1 MATLIY
7 KYPNETTIHQ
17 FQGEFYPLPT
27 GEEPTGFVVSDFL
40 HQQVYLFRQNEAIP
54 QTVHFSKNKPYV
66 ISKRDYQIETQALL
80 NAFSI
85 SNVEKAVYSRV
96 KSAPFDATKAE
107 ELFEQLSIQYPAAFC
122 YLIASEHFGTW
133 IGATPEVLVKSEG
146 KHLET
151 IALAGTH
158 TASFKSTWTEKESEE
173 HEYVVDAITQTLERN
188 GCENIQKS
196 ATYEVNAGPVV
207 HLKTDFSA
215 EITSNSPWAIAMDL
229 HPTPAVCGTPRMNAL
244 DLILSREMHQR
255 DLYAGVI
262 GWNDQS
268 STRLFVNLRCA
279 QLIDQ
284 QAFLYV
290 GGGFT
295 KDSIPDME
303 WDETE
308 NKARTLLNV
317 IETL

>member
-17 FQGEFYPLPT
+17 YRGEFYPLPT

-40 HQQVYLFRQNEAIP
+40 HQQVYLFRQEDDVP
-54 QTVHFSKNKPYV
+54 QSVHFSKNKPYV

-80 NAFSI
+80 HAFSI

-96 KSAPFDATKAE
+96 KSAQFDASKAE
-107 ELFEQLSIQYPAAFC
+107 ELFEQLCIQYPAAFC

-158 TASFKSTWTEKESEE
+158 AASIKSTWTEKESEE
-173 HEYVVDAITQTLERN
+173 HEYVVAAINQTLARN
-188 GCENIQKS
+188 ACENIQKS
-196 ATYEVNAGPVV
+196 ETYEVNAGPVV

-255 DLYAGVI
+255 DLYAGLI

>member
-17 FQGEFYPLPT
+17 YRGEFYPLPT
-27 GEEPTGFVVSDFL
+27 GEEPIGFVVSDFL
-40 HQQVYLFRQNEAIP
+40 HQQVYLFRQDDGVP
-54 QTVHFSKNKPYV
+54 QSVHFSKNKPYV

-80 NAFSI
+80 HAFSI

-96 KSAPFDATKAE
+96 KSAQFDASKAE
-107 ELFEQLSIQYPAAFC
+107 ELFEQLCIQYPAAFC

-158 TASFKSTWTEKESEE
+158 AASIKSTWTEKESEE
-173 HEYVVDAITQTLERN
+173 HEYVVAAINQTLARN
-188 GCENIQKS
+188 ACENIQKS
-196 ATYEVNAGPVV
+196 ETYEVNAGPVV

>member
-17 FQGEFYPLPT
+17 YRGEFYPLPT
-27 GEEPTGFVVSDFL
+27 GEEPIGFVVSDFL
-40 HQQVYLFRQNEAIP
+40 HQQVYLFRQDDGVP
-54 QTVHFSKNKPYV
+54 QSVHFSKNKPYV

-80 NAFSI
+80 HAFSI

-96 KSAPFDATKAE
+96 KSAQFDASKAE
-107 ELFEQLSIQYPAAFC
+107 ELFEQLCIQYPAAFC

-133 IGATPEVLVKSEG
+133 IGATPEVLAKSEG
-146 KHLET
+146 KYLET

-158 TASFKSTWTEKESEE
+158 AASIKSTWTEKESEE
-173 HEYVVDAITQTLERN
+173 HEYVVAAINQTLARN
-188 GCENIQKS
+188 ACENIQKS
-196 ATYEVNAGPVV
+196 ETYEVNAGPVV

>member
-7 KYPNETTIHQ
+7 KFPNEVAIHHQ
-17 FQGEFYPLPT
+17 HGKFHQLLT
-27 GEEPTGFVVSDFL
+27 GEEPTGFVVTDFL
-40 HQQVYLFRQNEAIP
+40 HQQVFLFQQNEDIP
-54 QTVHFSKNKPYV
+54 QSVYYSKNKPYV
-66 ISKRDYQIETQALL
+66 ISKRDYQIEAQALL

-85 SNVEKAVYSRV
+85 SHVDKAVYSRV
-96 KSAPFDATKAE
+96 KSVPFDATKAE
-107 ELFEQLSIQYPAAFC
+107 ELFEQLCNQYPAAFC
-122 YLIASEHFGTW
+122 YFISSEYFGTW

-146 KHLET
+146 KQLET

-158 TASFKSTWTEKESEE
+158 PSAVSSTWTEKESEE
-173 HEYVVDAITQTLERN
+173 HQYVVTAINQTLARN
-188 GCENIQKS
+188 ACKNIQKS
-196 ATYEVNAGPVV
+196 DAYEVNAGPVV

-215 EITSNSPWAIAMDL
+215 ETTTNSPWAIAMDL

-244 DLILSREMHQR
+244 DLLLSREMHQR

-262 GWNDQS
+262 GWNDGATS
-268 STRLFVNLRCA
+268 RLFVNLRCA

-284 QAFLYV
+284 HAFLYV
-290 GGGFT
+290 GGGYT
-295 KDSIPDME
+295 KDSIPDLE

-308 NKARTLLNV
+308 NKARTILNA

>member
-17 FQGEFYPLPT
+17 HLGEFYPLPT

-133 IGATPEVLVKSEG
+133 IGATPEVLVKSED

-158 TASFKSTWTEKESEE
+158 TASIKSTWTEKESEE
-173 HEYVVDAITQTLERN
+173 HEYVVAAITQTLERN

>member
-1 MATLIY
+1 MAKLIY

-17 FQGEFYPLPT
+17 YRGEFYPLPT

-40 HQQVYLFRQNEAIP
+40 HQQVYLFRQDDGVP
-54 QTVHFSKNKPYV
+54 QSVHFSKNKPYV

-85 SNVEKAVYSRV
+85 SNIEKAVYSRV

-107 ELFEQLSIQYPAAFC
+107 ELFEKLCIQYPAAFC

-158 TASFKSTWTEKESEE
+158 AASIKSTWTEKESKE
-173 HEYVVDAITQTLERN
+173 HEYVVAAITQTLERN